1 MSDYLKTMTSF
12 SGADLICTF
21 GNTVIGELQSIS
33 WGVERETAP
42 IYTLGSPDPRSFT
55 RGKRGIAG
63 NLVFAVFNRD
73 ALLEEMKKQ
82 YKLEKNFPIMF
93 TAAGNAAAGSRALM
107 DEALSMIEWNNMA
120 QDVNTSDVEARKG
133 DYSDLA
139 KLPPAIPPGFDLITP
154 DSLLYADTL
163 PPFDITLTFASET
176 GNAAFMRILDVS
188 ILNDGSGVSVDT
200 VVMERA
206 MTYVARKITPVT
218 EGTYDGNFQRI
229 NINPTYK

>member
-1 MSDYLKTMTSF
+1 M
-12 SGADLICTF
+12 
-21 GNTVIGELQSIS
+21 
-33 WGVERETAP
+33 
-42 IYTLGSPDPRSFT
+42 GSPDPRSFT

-82 YKLEKNFPIMF
+82 YKAQKNFPVMF
-93 TAAGNAAAGSRALM
+93 TAAGNAAAGSRALL
-107 DEALSMIEWNNMA
+107 DQALAMIEWNEAA
-120 QDVNTSDVEARKG
+120 QQYSTSDKTRRMG
-133 DYSDLA
+133 DYSDLGSNFTN
-139 KLPPAIPPGFDLITP
+139 LPAIPPGFDLITP

-218 EGTYDGNFQRI
+218 EGTYDGNFNRI
-229 NINPTYK
+229 NINPAYK